1 MYGTMGK
8 KRMFR
13 CLFGQMRGGN
23 SFLIM
28 KLTVVLTIIFTLNT
42 FGTVSSQNVS
52 LKCENTPLREVFRS
66 LKQQTGFLFV
76 FNEEELSRDT
86 RVSVEITNYT
96 LAKALDR
103 ILSGLPYSYEIIDDM
118 VVIKPI
124 PAKTVV
130 RDTVKPKVTVKGVV
144 VDSKGATLPGV
155 SIRIKGTITG
165 VATNAKGE
173 FTIMLEQKKQSLLFS
188 FIGMKTKEVVWNGER
203 TLRVSLDDDYVDMD
217 EVVVT
222 GYQTIDKR
230 KLTSSIF
237 SLSDKDLDFR
247 GALTVDQM
255 LEGKVPGLLAMTL
268 STMPGAAT
276 KMRLRG
282 SSTFT
287 GTREPLWVIDG
298 IIYENPV
305 PLSADEINSWDNIN
319 LIGNAIT
326 GLNPQDIERI
336 DVLKDASA
344 TAIYGTRAANGVI
357 VVTTKTGKVG
367 KTSLSY
373 NFNAGFM
380 HRPTYDDFELMNS
393 KERVEVSREIVD
405 RGLYFDYTPQRMGYE
420 GLMMD
425 YWDKKI
431 SFAEF
436 QQGVSEMEGRNTDW
450 FGALFRNSFSQSH
463 DISLSGGNENTRYY
477 FSFGYSNTKGTERG
491 TDLSRL
497 TARVNLSTR
506 LLENILLDIRLSG
519 SLQDADYNP
528 SYYSA
533 FDEAYYT
540 NRTIPVRNAD
550 GSLYYVDKDVNV
562 NRTANTKVYAK
573 YNILNEF
580 ANGGN
585 NIVNKSLNLTASLNW
600 EILPNLRY
608 MGTVGLT
615 TTTNLTEEWM
625 GEKSFYV
632 ADLRGWDYGDRPAG
646 DVPPK
651 NLMDG
656 GVYSNSSMNQYDWTV
671 RNQLNYNFTINE
683 IHHFNVDFG
692 QEAKSTIYKG
702 TASGQFPGYMHEQGK
717 TFSRFP
723 VVQNGVD
730 YEYTQALKYWFLQSG
745 GVFPTIT
752 DRKENALS
760 FYTTMTYTFK
770 NLYSL
775 NFNIRNDGSNRFGQY
790 KNEKFNPVWS
800 VSARWNVN
808 DESFMNCSWIETL
821 ALRGSYGYRGNVPN
835 ESPYL
840 IIDTPRKQTASGE
853 FGALVQSF
861 PNANLKWEKTSTVN
875 IGLDWSFLRGRISGA
890 LEYYYS
896 KSIDLITERPISL
909 VNGISSLKINDGS
922 ATNKGIDFNIS
933 TINIDTESFKWR
945 TTLSFSHTKNTVT
958 RGAEVIEGSV
968 NTYNDY
974 VSGSVVKKGVSVD
987 GFYSYQFDGLDAYGL
1002 PRFKNLTGNS
1012 SNMTKEDFLSHI
1024 FIYSGTR
1031 TPSAFGSFSTEFMYK
1046 RLSLRAEFSYKFG
1059 YKVRMLRLYK
1069 DNGNIL
1075 PYPED
1080 NMNKVMT
1087 KRWRTS
1093 GDEATT
1099 NIPALSNATLSIPG
1113 ADIYPNE
1120 TVAYMYTM
1128 VDVPFRSVAGPQTNS
1143 GWYMYDYSDLRVAKG
1158 DHIRMRAISLGY
1170 SLQGDWMKKAGIN
1183 GLRMDFQVQNIG
1195 VIVFDK
1201 KLKGQDPDQVQSIG
1215 MPVLPTYNLSVN
1227 VNF

>member
-1 MYGTMGK
+1 MEK
-8 KRMFR
+8 KRMIR
-13 CLFGQMRGGN
+13 YLPGQTRDGN

-28 KLTVVLTIIFTLNT
+28 KLTIVLTILLSVSA
-42 FGTVSSQNVS
+42 FGEVVSQNVS
-52 LKCENTPLREVFRS
+52 LKRENVSLREVFKS
-66 LKQQTGFLFV
+66 LKQQTGYLFV
-76 FNEEELSRDT
+76 FNEEELDKTT
-86 RVSVEITNYT
+86 RVNVEINNYT
-96 LAKALDR
+96 LAKALDKV
-103 ILSGLPYSYEIIDDM
+103 LHGLPYSYEIIDDM
-118 VVIKPI
+118 VVIKPA
-124 PAKTVV
+124 PVKTAARDSVARKVEV
-130 RDTVKPKVTVKGVV
+130 RGMVKDCQGE
-144 VDSKGATLPGV
+144 GLPGV
-155 SIRIKGTITG
+155 TVMVKGTTVG
-165 VATNAKGE
+165 VATNADGE
-173 FTIMLEQKKQSLLFS
+173 YIILLNPGKQTLLFS
-188 FIGMKTKEVVWNGER
+188 FIGMKTKEVVWNGQKR
-203 TLRVSLDDDYVDMD
+203 LDVLMDDDCVNMA

-230 KLTSSIF
+230 KLTSSI
-237 SLSDKDLDFR
+237 STLTDKDLDFR

-268 STMPGAAT
+268 STTPGAAT

-305 PLSADEINSWDNIN
+305 PLTADEINSWDNVN

-326 GLNPQDIERI
+326 GLNPRDIERI

-367 KTSLSY
+367 KTSLTY
-373 NFNAGFM
+373 NFNAGFTR
-380 HRPTYDDFELMNS
+380 RPTYDDFELMNS
-393 KERVEVSREIVD
+393 KERVDVSREIMD

-425 YWDKKI
+425 YWDKNI

-436 QQGVSEMEGRNTDW
+436 RQGVSKLESQNTDW
-450 FGALFRNSFSQSH
+450 FGALFRDSFSQSH

-477 FSFGYSNTKGTERG
+477 FSFGYSSNKGAERG
-491 TDLSRL
+491 ADLSRL
-497 TARVNLSTR
+497 TARMNLSTR
-506 LLENILLDIRLSG
+506 LRENILLDIRLSG

-528 SYYSA
+528 TGYSA

-540 NRTIPVRNAD
+540 NRTIPVRNED
-550 GSLYYVDKDVNV
+550 GSLYYVDKEVNV

-615 TTTNLTEEWM
+615 TTTNLTEEWF

-646 DVPPK
+646 DVPAK
-651 NLMDG
+651 NIMDG

-671 RNQLNYNFTINE
+671 RNQLNYNFTLRE
-683 IHHFNVDFG
+683 IHNFNVDFG
-692 QEAKSTIYKG
+692 QEAKSTVYKG
-702 TASGQFPGYMHEQGK
+702 TASGMFPGYMHDQGK
-717 TFSRFP
+717 TFTYFP
-723 VVQNGVD
+723 VMQNGVN

-760 FYTTMTYTFK
+760 FYATATYTLM
-770 NLYSL
+770 NRYSL

-800 VSARWNVN
+800 VSGRWNIN
-808 DESFMNCSWIETL
+808 EESFMNCPWIETL

-840 IIDTPRKQTASGE
+840 IINRPQKQTASGE
-853 FGALVQSF
+853 MGAMVASF

-875 IGLDWSFLRGRISGA
+875 VGLDWSFLRGRVSGA

-896 KSIDLITERPISL
+896 KSVDLITERPVSL
-909 VNGISSLKINDGS
+909 VNGMTSLKINDGS

-933 TINIDTESFKWR
+933 TRNIDTENFKWR
-945 TTLSFSHTKNTVT
+945 TSLSFSHTKNTVK
-958 RGAEVIEGSV
+958 RGAETIEGSV
-968 NTYNDY
+968 NTYSNY

-987 GFYSYQFDGLDAYGL
+987 GFYSYQFDRLDEYGL

-1012 SNMTKEDFLSHI
+1012 ANMTKEEFLSTI
-1024 FIYSGTR
+1024 FTYSGTR
-1031 TPSAFGSFSTEFMYK
+1031 TPTAYGSFSTEFMYK

-1059 YKVRMLRLYK
+1059 YKVRLLRLYK

-1080 NMNKVMT
+1080 NMNKIMT
-1087 KRWRTS
+1087 KRWRNK
-1093 GDEATT
+1093 GDENTT
-1099 NIPALSNATLSIPG
+1099 IIPALSNVTLNSPDMDIMPG
-1113 ADIYPNE
+1113 ADE
-1120 TVAYMYTM
+1120 AYQYTM
-1128 VDVPFRSVAGPQTNS
+1128 IDVPFRSAAGPATNT

-1158 DHIRMRAISLGY
+1158 DHIRVRAISVGY
-1170 SLQGDWMKKAGIN
+1170 SLNGDWMKKI
-1183 GLRMDFQVQNIG
+1183 GLKSVRLDFQVQNIG

-1215 MPVLPTYNLSVN
+1215 MPTLPTYNLSVN

>member
-1 MYGTMGK
+1 MEK

-13 CLFGQMRGGN
+13 YLLGQTRGGN

-28 KLTVVLTIIFTLNT
+28 KLTVVLTIIFTFNV
-42 FGTVSSQNVS
+42 FGTASSQNVS
-52 LKCENTPLREVFRS
+52 LKCENASLRDVFRS
-66 LKQQTGFLFV
+66 LKQQTGYLFV

-86 RVSVEITNYT
+86 RVSVEISNYT
-96 LAKALDR
+96 LAKALDKV
-103 ILSGLPYSYEIIDDM
+103 LSGLPYGYEVIDDM
-118 VVIKPI
+118 VVIKPM
-124 PAKTVV
+124 PVKTVA
-130 RDTVKPKVTVKGVV
+130 RDTVKPKVMVKGVV
-144 VDSKGATLPGV
+144 VDCQGETLPGV
-155 SIRIKGTITG
+155 SILIKGTITG
-165 VATNAKGE
+165 VATNVDGE
-173 FTIMLEQKKQSLLFS
+173 FSIMLERKKQSLLFS
-188 FIGMKTKEVVWNGER
+188 FIGMKTKEVVWNGEK
-203 TLRVSLDDDYVDMD
+203 TLRVLLDDDCVNMD

-230 KLTSSIF
+230 KLTSSIS
-237 SLSDKDLDFR
+237 SLTDKDLDFR

-268 STMPGAAT
+268 STTPGAAT

-344 TAIYGTRAANGVI
+344 TAIYGIRAANGVI

-373 NFNAGFM
+373 NFNAGYM
-380 HRPTYDDFELMNS
+380 RRPTYDDFELMNS
-393 KERVEVSREIVD
+393 KERVDVSREIMD
-405 RGLYFDYTPQRMGYE
+405 RGLYFEYTPQRMGYE

-450 FGALFRNSFSQSH
+450 FKALFRDSFSQSH

-477 FSFGYSNTKGTERG
+477 FSFGYANNKGAERG
-491 TDLSRL
+491 VDLSRL
-497 TARVNLSTR
+497 TARMNLSTR
-506 LLENILLDIRLSG
+506 LRENIMVDIRLSG

-528 SYYSA
+528 GGYSA

-540 NRTIPVRNAD
+540 NRSIPVRNAD
-550 GSLYYVDKDVNV
+550 GSLYYVDKEVNV
-562 NRTANTKVYAK
+562 NRTANTKVYAG

-580 ANGGN
+580 ANGGS

-615 TTTNLTEEWM
+615 TTTNLTEDWM

-646 DVPPK
+646 DVPAK
-651 NLMDG
+651 DIMDG
-656 GVYSNSSMNQYDWTV
+656 GVYSHGSMNQYDWTV
-671 RNQLNYNFTINE
+671 RNQLNYNFTLKE

-702 TASGQFPGYMHEQGK
+702 TSSGQFPGYMNDQGK

-752 DRKENALS
+752 DRRENALS
-760 FYTTMTYTFK
+760 FYATMTYTFK

-800 VSARWNVN
+800 VSGRWNIN

-840 IIDTPRKQTASGE
+840 VIDTPRKQTASGE
-853 FGALVQSF
+853 LGAMVKSF
-861 PNANLKWEKTSTVN
+861 PNANLKWEKTSTMNV
-875 IGLDWSFLRGRISGA
+875 GLDWSFLRGRISGA

-896 KSIDLITERPISL
+896 KSVDLITDRPVSL
-909 VNGISSLKINDGS
+909 VNGMTSLKINDGS

-933 TINIDTESFKWR
+933 TRNIDTKDFKWR
-945 TTLSFSHTKNTVT
+945 TSLSFSHTKNTVT
-958 RGAEVIEGSV
+958 RGAEVTEGYV
-968 NTYNDY
+968 NTYSNY
-974 VSGSVVKKGVSVD
+974 VSGSVVKKGSSVD
-987 GFYSYQFDGLDAYGL
+987 GFYSYQFDRLDEHGL
-1002 PRFKNLTGNS
+1002 PRFKNLTGNL

-1024 FIYSGTR
+1024 FTYSGTR
-1031 TPSAFGSFSTEFMYK
+1031 TPSAYGSFSTEFMYK
-1046 RLSLRAEFSYKFG
+1046 RFSLRAEFSYKFG

-1080 NMNKVMT
+1080 NMNNVMA
-1087 KRWRTS
+1087 KRWRNP
-1093 GDEATT
+1093 GDEANT
-1099 NIPALSNATLSIPG
+1099 NIPVLSNETLSVPEMDLMPG
-1113 ADIYPNE
+1113 EAD
-1120 TVAYMYTM
+1120 AYKYTM
-1128 VDVPFRSVAGPQTNS
+1128 VDADFREVVGPRTNA

-1158 DHIRMRAISLGY
+1158 DHIRVRALSLGY
-1170 SLQGDWMKKAGIN
+1170 SLKGNWMDKMGIN
-1183 GLRMDFQVQNIG
+1183 GLRVDFQVQNIG
-1195 VIVFDK
+1195 IIVFDK

-1215 MPVLPTYNLSVN
+1215 MPTLPTYNLSVN

>member
-1 MYGTMGK
+1 
-8 KRMFR
+8 
-13 CLFGQMRGGN
+13 
-23 SFLIM
+23 M
-28 KLTVVLTIIFTLNT
+28 KLTIVLTILLSISA
-42 FGTVSSQNVS
+42 FGEVASQNVS
-52 LKCENTPLREVFRS
+52 LKCENVLLREVFKS
-66 LKQQTGFLFV
+66 LKQQTGYLFV
-76 FNEEELSRDT
+76 FNEEELDKAA
-86 RVSVEITNYT
+86 RVSVSINNST

-103 ILSGLPYSYEIIDDM
+103 VLRGLPYTYEIIDDM
-118 VVIKPI
+118 VVIKPA
-124 PAKTVV
+124 PVKTTA
-130 RDTVKPKVTVKGVV
+130 RDSVGRKVEVKGVV
-144 VDSKGATLPGV
+144 KDCKGELLPGV
-155 SIRIKGTITG
+155 TVLIKGTAIG
-165 VATNAKGE
+165 VATNVNGE
-173 FTIMLEQKKQSLLFS
+173 YTIALDPKKQSLLFS
-188 FIGMKTKEVVWNGER
+188 FIGMRTKEVVWDGQKR
-203 TLRVSLDDDYVDMD
+203 LDVVLDDDCVSMD

-230 KLTSSIF
+230 KLTSSIS
-237 SLSDKDLDFR
+237 SLTDKDLDFR

-380 HRPTYDDFELMNS
+380 RRPTYDDFELMNS
-393 KERVEVSREIVD
+393 KERVEVSREIMD
-405 RGLYFDYTPQRMGYE
+405 RGLYFEYTPQRMGYE

-477 FSFGYSNTKGTERG
+477 FSFGYSSNKGTERG
-491 TDLSRL
+491 TDLQRL
-497 TARVNLSTR
+497 TARMNLSTR
-506 LLENILLDIRLSG
+506 LRDNILLDIRLSG

-528 SYYSA
+528 GDYSA

-550 GSLYYVDKDVNV
+550 GSLYYVDRNVNV
-562 NRTANTKVYAK
+562 NRTANTNVYAG

-632 ADLRGWDYGDRPAG
+632 ADLRGWDYGERPAG

-651 NLMDG
+651 NIIDG

-671 RNQLNYNFTINE
+671 RNQLNYNFTIKE

-702 TASGQFPGYMHEQGK
+702 TASGQFPGYMNEQGK

-752 DRKENALS
+752 DRRENALS
-760 FYTTMTYTFK
+760 FYATMTYTFK

-800 VSARWNVN
+800 VSGRWNIN

-835 ESPYL
+835 ASPYMV
-840 IIDTPRKQTASGE
+840 IDTPRKQTASGE
-853 FGALVQSF
+853 LGALVQSF

-875 IGLDWSFLRGRISGA
+875 IGLDWSFLHGRISGA

-896 KSIDLITERPISL
+896 KSVDLITDRPVSL
-909 VNGISSLKINDGS
+909 VNGMTSLKINDGS
-922 ATNKGIDFNIS
+922 AMNKGIDFNIS
-933 TINIDTESFKWR
+933 TRNIDTENFKWR
-945 TTLSFSHTKNTVT
+945 TTLSFSHTKNTVM

-968 NTYNDY
+968 NTYSNY

-987 GFYSYQFDGLDAYGL
+987 GFYSYQFDCLDEYGL

-1012 SNMTKEDFLSHI
+1012 SNMTKEEFLSHI
-1024 FIYSGTR
+1024 FTYSGTR

-1080 NMNKVMT
+1080 NMNKVMA

-1093 GDEATT
+1093 GDEAIT

-1113 ADIYPNE
+1113 ADTYPSE
-1120 TVAYMYTM
+1120 AEAYMYTM
-1128 VDVPFRSVAGPQTNS
+1128 VDVPFRSAAGPQTNA

-1158 DHIRMRAISLGY
+1158 DHIRVRAISLGY
-1170 SLQGDWMKKAGIN
+1170 SLKGDWMKKAGIN

-1215 MPVLPTYNLSVN
+1215 MPTLPTYNLSVN

>member
-1 MYGTMGK
+1 ME
-8 KRMFR
+8 KRRIIR
-13 CLFGQMRGGN
+13 CLLRQTRDGN

-28 KLTVVLTIIFTLNT
+28 KLTIVLTILLSISA
-42 FGTVSSQNVS
+42 FGEVASQNVS
-52 LKCENTPLREVFRS
+52 LKCENVLLREVFKS
-66 LKQQTGFLFV
+66 LKQQTGYLFV
-76 FNEEELSRDT
+76 FNEEELDKAV
-86 RVSVEITNYT
+86 RVSVDINNST

-103 ILSGLPYSYEIIDDM
+103 VLLGLPYTYEIIDDM
-118 VVIKPI
+118 VVIKPA
-124 PAKTVV
+124 PVKTTARDSVV
-130 RDTVKPKVTVKGVV
+130 RKVEVKGVV
-144 VDSKGATLPGV
+144 KDCKGELLPGV
-155 SIRIKGTITG
+155 TVLIKGTAIG
-165 VATNAKGE
+165 VATNVNGE
-173 FTIMLEQKKQSLLFS
+173 YTIALDPKKQSLLFS
-188 FIGMKTKEVVWNGER
+188 FIGMRTKEVVWNGQKR
-203 TLRVSLDDDYVDMD
+203 LDVVLDDDCVSMD

-230 KLTSSIF
+230 KLTSSIS
-237 SLSDKDLDFR
+237 SLTDKDLDFR

-268 STMPGAAT
+268 STTPGAAT

-380 HRPTYDDFELMNS
+380 RRPTYDDFELMNS
-393 KERVEVSREIVD
+393 KERVEVSREIMD
-405 RGLYFDYTPQRMGYE
+405 RGLYFEYTPQRMGYE

-477 FSFGYSNTKGTERG
+477 FSFGYSSNKGTERG
-491 TDLSRL
+491 TDLQRL
-497 TARVNLSTR
+497 TARMNLSTR
-506 LLENILLDIRLSG
+506 LRDNILLDIRLSG

-528 SYYSA
+528 GDYSA

-550 GSLYYVDKDVNV
+550 GSLYYVDRNVNV
-562 NRTANTKVYAK
+562 NRTANTNVYAG

-632 ADLRGWDYGDRPAG
+632 ADLRGWDYGERPAG

-651 NLMDG
+651 NIMDG

-671 RNQLNYNFTINE
+671 RNQLNYNFTIKE

-702 TASGQFPGYMHEQGK
+702 TASGQFPGYMNEQGK
-717 TFSRFP
+717 TFSHFP

-752 DRKENALS
+752 DRRENALS
-760 FYTTMTYTFK
+760 FYATMTYTFK

-790 KNEKFNPVWS
+790 
-800 VSARWNVN
+800 
-808 DESFMNCSWIETL
+808 
-821 ALRGSYGYRGNVPN
+821 
-835 ESPYL
+835 
-840 IIDTPRKQTASGE
+840 
-853 FGALVQSF
+853 
-861 PNANLKWEKTSTVN
+861 
-875 IGLDWSFLRGRISGA
+875 
-890 LEYYYS
+890 
-896 KSIDLITERPISL
+896 
-909 VNGISSLKINDGS
+909 
-922 ATNKGIDFNIS
+922 
-933 TINIDTESFKWR
+933 
-945 TTLSFSHTKNTVT
+945 
-958 RGAEVIEGSV
+958 
-968 NTYNDY
+968 
-974 VSGSVVKKGVSVD
+974 
-987 GFYSYQFDGLDAYGL
+987 
-1002 PRFKNLTGNS
+1002 
-1012 SNMTKEDFLSHI
+1012 
-1024 FIYSGTR
+1024 
-1031 TPSAFGSFSTEFMYK
+1031 
-1046 RLSLRAEFSYKFG
+1046 
-1059 YKVRMLRLYK
+1059 
-1069 DNGNIL
+1069 
-1075 PYPED
+1075 
-1080 NMNKVMT
+1080 
-1087 KRWRTS
+1087 
-1093 GDEATT
+1093 
-1099 NIPALSNATLSIPG
+1099 
-1113 ADIYPNE
+1113 
-1120 TVAYMYTM
+1120 
-1128 VDVPFRSVAGPQTNS
+1128 
-1143 GWYMYDYSDLRVAKG
+1143 
-1158 DHIRMRAISLGY
+1158 
-1170 SLQGDWMKKAGIN
+1170 
-1183 GLRMDFQVQNIG
+1183 
-1195 VIVFDK
+1195 
-1201 KLKGQDPDQVQSIG
+1201 
-1215 MPVLPTYNLSVN
+1215 
-1227 VNF
+1227 

>member
-1 MYGTMGK
+1 ME
-8 KRMFR
+8 KRRIIR
-13 CLFGQMRGGN
+13 CLLRQTRDGN

-28 KLTVVLTIIFTLNT
+28 KLTIVLTILLSISA
-42 FGTVSSQNVS
+42 FGEVASQNVS
-52 LKCENTPLREVFRS
+52 LKCENVLLREVFKS
-66 LKQQTGFLFV
+66 LKQQTGYLFV
-76 FNEEELSRDT
+76 FNEEELDKAA
-86 RVSVEITNYT
+86 RVSVSINNST

-103 ILSGLPYSYEIIDDM
+103 VLRGLPYTYEIIDDM
-118 VVIKPI
+118 VVIKPA
-124 PAKTVV
+124 PVKTTA
-130 RDTVKPKVTVKGVV
+130 RDSVGRKVEVKGVV
-144 VDSKGATLPGV
+144 KDCKGELLPGV
-155 SIRIKGTITG
+155 TVLIKGTAIG
-165 VATNAKGE
+165 VATNVNGE
-173 FTIMLEQKKQSLLFS
+173 YTIALDPKKQSLLFS
-188 FIGMKTKEVVWNGER
+188 FIGMRTKEVVWDGQKR
-203 TLRVSLDDDYVDMD
+203 LDVVLDDDCVSMD

-230 KLTSSIF
+230 KLTSSIS
-237 SLSDKDLDFR
+237 SLTDKDLDFR

-380 HRPTYDDFELMNS
+380 RRPTYDDFELMNS
-393 KERVEVSREIVD
+393 KERVEVSREIMD
-405 RGLYFDYTPQRMGYE
+405 RGLYFEYTPQRMGYE

-477 FSFGYSNTKGTERG
+477 FSFGYSSNKGTERG
-491 TDLSRL
+491 TDLQRL
-497 TARVNLSTR
+497 TARMNLSTR
-506 LLENILLDIRLSG
+506 LRDNILLDIRLSG

-528 SYYSA
+528 GDYSA

-550 GSLYYVDKDVNV
+550 GSLYYVDRNVNV
-562 NRTANTKVYAK
+562 NRTANTNVYAG

-632 ADLRGWDYGDRPAG
+632 ADLRGWDYGERPAG

-651 NLMDG
+651 NIIDG

-671 RNQLNYNFTINE
+671 RNQLNYNFTIKE

-702 TASGQFPGYMHEQGK
+702 TASGQFPGYMNEQGK

-752 DRKENALS
+752 DRRENALS
-760 FYTTMTYTFK
+760 FYATMTYTFK

-800 VSARWNVN
+800 VSGRWNIN

-835 ESPYL
+835 ASPYL
-840 IIDTPRKQTASGE
+840 VIDTPRKQTASGE
-853 FGALVQSF
+853 LGALVQSF

-875 IGLDWSFLRGRISGA
+875 IGLDWSFLHGRISGA

-896 KSIDLITERPISL
+896 KSVDLITDRPVSL
-909 VNGISSLKINDGS
+909 VNGMTSLKINDGS
-922 ATNKGIDFNIS
+922 AMNKGIDFNIS
-933 TINIDTESFKWR
+933 TRNIDTDNFKWR
-945 TTLSFSHTKNTVT
+945 TTLSFSHTKNTVM

-968 NTYNDY
+968 NTYSNY

-987 GFYSYQFDGLDAYGL
+987 GFYSYQFDCLDEYGL

-1012 SNMTKEDFLSHI
+1012 SNMTKEEFLSHI
-1024 FIYSGTR
+1024 FTYSGTR

-1080 NMNKVMT
+1080 NMNKVMA

-1093 GDEATT
+1093 GDEAIT

-1113 ADIYPNE
+1113 ADTYPSE
-1120 TVAYMYTM
+1120 AEAYMYTM
-1128 VDVPFRSVAGPQTNS
+1128 VDVPFRSAAGPQTNA

-1158 DHIRMRAISLGY
+1158 DHIRVRAISLGY
-1170 SLQGDWMKKAGIN
+1170 SLKGDWMKKAGIN

-1215 MPVLPTYNLSVN
+1215 MPTLPTYNLSVN

>member
-1 MYGTMGK
+1 ME
-8 KRMFR
+8 KRRIIR
-13 CLFGQMRGGN
+13 CLLRQTRDGN

-28 KLTVVLTIIFTLNT
+28 KLTIVLTILLSISA
-42 FGTVSSQNVS
+42 FGEVASQNVS
-52 LKCENTPLREVFRS
+52 LKCENVLLREVFKS
-66 LKQQTGFLFV
+66 LKQQTGYLFV
-76 FNEEELSRDT
+76 FNEEELDKAA
-86 RVSVEITNYT
+86 RVSVNINNST

-103 ILSGLPYSYEIIDDM
+103 VLRGLPYTYEIIDDM
-118 VVIKPI
+118 VVIKPA
-124 PAKTVV
+124 PVKTTA
-130 RDTVKPKVTVKGVV
+130 RDSVGRKVEVKGVV
-144 VDSKGATLPGV
+144 KDCKGELLPGV
-155 SIRIKGTITG
+155 TVLIKGTAIG
-165 VATNAKGE
+165 VATNVNGE
-173 FTIMLEQKKQSLLFS
+173 YTIALDPKKQSLLFS
-188 FIGMKTKEVVWNGER
+188 FIGMRTKEVVWDGQKR
-203 TLRVSLDDDYVDMD
+203 LDVVLDDDCVSMD

-230 KLTSSIF
+230 KLTSSIS
-237 SLSDKDLDFR
+237 SLTDKDLDFR

-380 HRPTYDDFELMNS
+380 RRPTYDDFELMNS
-393 KERVEVSREIVD
+393 KERVEVSCEIMD
-405 RGLYFDYTPQRMGYE
+405 RGLYFEYTPQRMGYE

-477 FSFGYSNTKGTERG
+477 FSFGYSSNKGTERG
-491 TDLSRL
+491 TDLQRL
-497 TARVNLSTR
+497 TARMNLSTR
-506 LLENILLDIRLSG
+506 LRDNILLDIRLSG

-528 SYYSA
+528 GDYSA

-550 GSLYYVDKDVNV
+550 GSLYYVDRNVNV
-562 NRTANTKVYAK
+562 NRTANTNVYAG

-632 ADLRGWDYGDRPAG
+632 ADLRGWDYGERPAG

-651 NLMDG
+651 NIIDG

-671 RNQLNYNFTINE
+671 RNQLNYNFTIKE

-702 TASGQFPGYMHEQGK
+702 TASGQFPGYMNEQGK

-752 DRKENALS
+752 DRRENALS
-760 FYTTMTYTFK
+760 FYATMTYTFK

-800 VSARWNVN
+800 VSGRWNIN

-835 ESPYL
+835 ASPYL
-840 IIDTPRKQTASGE
+840 VIDTPRKQTASGE
-853 FGALVQSF
+853 LGALVQSF

-875 IGLDWSFLRGRISGA
+875 IGLDWSFLHGRISGA

-896 KSIDLITERPISL
+896 KSVDLITDRPVSL
-909 VNGISSLKINDGS
+909 VNGMTSLKINDGS

-933 TINIDTESFKWR
+933 TRNIDTENFRWR
-945 TTLSFSHTKNTVT
+945 TTLSFSHTKNTVM

-968 NTYNDY
+968 NTYSNY

-987 GFYSYQFDGLDAYGL
+987 GFYSYQFDCLDEYGL

-1012 SNMTKEDFLSHI
+1012 SNMTKEEFLSHI
-1024 FIYSGTR
+1024 FTYSGTR
-1031 TPSAFGSFSTEFMYK
+1031 TPTAFGSFSTEFMYK

-1080 NMNKVMT
+1080 NMNKVMA

-1093 GDEATT
+1093 GDEAIT

-1113 ADIYPNE
+1113 ADTYPSE
-1120 TVAYMYTM
+1120 AEAYMYTM
-1128 VDVPFRSVAGPQTNS
+1128 VDVPFRSAAGPQTNA

-1158 DHIRMRAISLGY
+1158 DHIRVRAISLGY
-1170 SLQGDWMKKAGIN
+1170 SLKGDWMKKAGIN

-1215 MPVLPTYNLSVN
+1215 MPTLPTYNLSVN